1 MILQEYISNVS
12 SVTIIYIYIR
22 EYDSP
27 RIHSKRLIGNYYIY
41 ILGNMILQEYIS
53 NVSSVTIIYIY

>member
-1 MILQEYISNVS
+1 MILQEYIL
-12 SVTIIYIYIR
+12 YIYILGNM